1 LIIKNVLENQDLFS
15 NETDPQD
22 LKLEDPGLYDEKLL
36 EYGVLKMALLGKNV
50 LLGGVIDFDH

>member
-1 LIIKNVLENQDLFS
+1 MSSHNYLNLNNWKGTKCLLIIKNVLENQDLFN

-36 EYGVLKMALLGKNV
+36 N
-50 LLGGVIDFDH
+50 F